1 MSEKYL
7 IFGATGSVGSSL
19 AEQLKNSGN
28 DIHLVARNESE
39 VKTIAEKLGCSYT
52 VADVL
57 EDGFIEKVKSDI
69 NDIKGIAYCVGSIDL
84 KPLRMVTEA
93 DMNKCMKLNL
103 YSAIEAI
110 KGFQES
116 LKKNKGSVVLFST
129 VAAQRGFTNHT
140 IIASAKAAVEG
151 LTVTLAAEF
160 APNIR
165 VNCIAPSLSKS
176 KIAEPMLKNPAI
188 AEGIAKAHPLKR
200 LGEGKD
206 SAALAKFLITEESS
220 WVTGQVIAVAVAL
233 GAQDLF
239 KNLISG
245 ILVLVE
251 KRFKIG
257 DWILVEGIIEGIVE
271 KIGFRSTV
279 LRKFD
284 KSLAIIP
291 NFQFAENAVI
301 NISETTNWR
310 IDWAITLQYDTTVD
324 QLKKIRNEIEDHINK
339 NDDFDKAVGV
349 AVRVEKFSDSSI
361 DMRVRCFTTS
371 NSFSTWLEVKEK
383 LAIEIKQIV
392 EGNKAAF
399 AFPSQSIYIEKK

>member
-39 VKTIAEKLGCSYT
+39 VKIIAEKLGCSHT

-69 NDIKGIAYCVGSIDL
+69 NEIKGVAYCVGSIDL

-103 YSAIEAI
+103 YSAIEVI

-160 APNIR
+160 APHIR

-220 WVTGQVIAVAVAL
+220 WITGQIIAVD
-233 GAQDLF
+233 G
-239 KNLISG
+239 G
-245 ILVLVE
+245 
-251 KRFKIG
+251 
-257 DWILVEGIIEGIVE
+257 
-271 KIGFRSTV
+271 RS
-279 LRKFD
+279 
-284 KSLAIIP
+284 
-291 NFQFAENAVI
+291 
-301 NISETTNWR
+301 
-310 IDWAITLQYDTTVD
+310 
-324 QLKKIRNEIEDHINK
+324 
-339 NDDFDKAVGV
+339 
-349 AVRVEKFSDSSI
+349 
-361 DMRVRCFTTS
+361 
-371 NSFSTWLEVKEK
+371 K
-383 LAIEIKQIV
+383 L
-392 EGNKAAF
+392 
-399 AFPSQSIYIEKK
+399 S

>member
-39 VKTIAEKLGCSYT
+39 VKVIAEKLGCSYT

-57 EDGFIEKVKSDI
+57 ENGFIEKVKSDV
-69 NDIKGIAYCVGSIDL
+69 NEIKGIAYCVGSIDL

-160 APNIR
+160 APHIR

-220 WVTGQVIAVAVAL
+220 WITGQIIAVD
-233 GAQDLF
+233 G
-239 KNLISG
+239 G
-245 ILVLVE
+245 
-251 KRFKIG
+251 
-257 DWILVEGIIEGIVE
+257 
-271 KIGFRSTV
+271 RS
-279 LRKFD
+279 
-284 KSLAIIP
+284 
-291 NFQFAENAVI
+291 
-301 NISETTNWR
+301 
-310 IDWAITLQYDTTVD
+310 
-324 QLKKIRNEIEDHINK
+324 
-339 NDDFDKAVGV
+339 
-349 AVRVEKFSDSSI
+349 
-361 DMRVRCFTTS
+361 
-371 NSFSTWLEVKEK
+371 K
-383 LAIEIKQIV
+383 L
-392 EGNKAAF
+392 
-399 AFPSQSIYIEKK
+399 S

>member
-28 DIHLVARNESE
+28 DIHLVARNEIE
-39 VKTIAEKLGCSYT
+39 VKAIAEKLGCSHT

-57 EDGFIEKVKSDI
+57 EDGFIEKVKSDV
-69 NDIKGIAYCVGSIDL
+69 NEIKGIAYCVGSIDL

-160 APNIR
+160 APHIR

-206 SAALAKFLITEESS
+206 SAALAKFLITEDSS
-220 WVTGQVIAVAVAL
+220 WITGQVIAVD
-233 GAQDLF
+233 G
-239 KNLISG
+239 G
-245 ILVLVE
+245 
-251 KRFKIG
+251 
-257 DWILVEGIIEGIVE
+257 
-271 KIGFRSTV
+271 RS
-279 LRKFD
+279 
-284 KSLAIIP
+284 
-291 NFQFAENAVI
+291 
-301 NISETTNWR
+301 
-310 IDWAITLQYDTTVD
+310 
-324 QLKKIRNEIEDHINK
+324 
-339 NDDFDKAVGV
+339 
-349 AVRVEKFSDSSI
+349 
-361 DMRVRCFTTS
+361 
-371 NSFSTWLEVKEK
+371 K
-383 LAIEIKQIV
+383 L
-392 EGNKAAF
+392 
-399 AFPSQSIYIEKK
+399 S

>member
-39 VKTIAEKLGCSYT
+39 VKVIAEKLGCSYT

-69 NDIKGIAYCVGSIDL
+69 NEIKGIAYCVGSIDL

-206 SAALAKFLITEESS
+206 SAALAKFLITEDSS
-220 WVTGQVIAVAVAL
+220 WVTGQVIAVD
-233 GAQDLF
+233 G
-239 KNLISG
+239 G
-245 ILVLVE
+245 
-251 KRFKIG
+251 
-257 DWILVEGIIEGIVE
+257 
-271 KIGFRSTV
+271 RS
-279 LRKFD
+279 
-284 KSLAIIP
+284 
-291 NFQFAENAVI
+291 
-301 NISETTNWR
+301 
-310 IDWAITLQYDTTVD
+310 
-324 QLKKIRNEIEDHINK
+324 
-339 NDDFDKAVGV
+339 
-349 AVRVEKFSDSSI
+349 
-361 DMRVRCFTTS
+361 
-371 NSFSTWLEVKEK
+371 K
-383 LAIEIKQIV
+383 L
-392 EGNKAAF
+392 
-399 AFPSQSIYIEKK
+399 S

>member
-19 AEQLKNSGN
+19 AEQLKKSGN

-39 VKTIAEKLGCSYT
+39 VMAIAEKLSCSYT
-52 VADVL
+52 IADVL

-69 NDIKGIAYCVGSIDL
+69 NEIKGIAYCVGSIDL

-110 KGFQES
+110 KGYQEI

-220 WVTGQVIAVAVAL
+220 WVTGQIIAVD
-233 GAQDLF
+233 G
-239 KNLISG
+239 G
-245 ILVLVE
+245 
-251 KRFKIG
+251 
-257 DWILVEGIIEGIVE
+257 
-271 KIGFRSTV
+271 RS
-279 LRKFD
+279 
-284 KSLAIIP
+284 
-291 NFQFAENAVI
+291 
-301 NISETTNWR
+301 
-310 IDWAITLQYDTTVD
+310 
-324 QLKKIRNEIEDHINK
+324 
-339 NDDFDKAVGV
+339 
-349 AVRVEKFSDSSI
+349 
-361 DMRVRCFTTS
+361 
-371 NSFSTWLEVKEK
+371 K
-383 LAIEIKQIV
+383 L
-392 EGNKAAF
+392 
-399 AFPSQSIYIEKK
+399 S

>member
-160 APNIR
+160 APHIR

-220 WVTGQVIAVAVAL
+220 WITGQIIAVD
-233 GAQDLF
+233 G
-239 KNLISG
+239 G
-245 ILVLVE
+245 
-251 KRFKIG
+251 
-257 DWILVEGIIEGIVE
+257 
-271 KIGFRSTV
+271 RS
-279 LRKFD
+279 
-284 KSLAIIP
+284 
-291 NFQFAENAVI
+291 
-301 NISETTNWR
+301 
-310 IDWAITLQYDTTVD
+310 
-324 QLKKIRNEIEDHINK
+324 
-339 NDDFDKAVGV
+339 
-349 AVRVEKFSDSSI
+349 
-361 DMRVRCFTTS
+361 
-371 NSFSTWLEVKEK
+371 K
-383 LAIEIKQIV
+383 L
-392 EGNKAAF
+392 
-399 AFPSQSIYIEKK
+399 S

>member
-1 MSEKYL
+1 MSEKYI

-19 AEQLKNSGN
+19 AEQLKDSAK

-39 VKTIAEKLGCSYT
+39 VKAIAEKLDCSYT

-69 NDIKGIAYCVGSIDL
+69 SEIKGIAYCVGSIDL

-93 DMNKCMKLNL
+93 DMNKCMRLNL

-176 KIAEPMLKNPAI
+176 KIAEPMLKNPTI

-220 WVTGQVIAVAVAL
+220 WITGQIIAVD
-233 GAQDLF
+233 G
-239 KNLISG
+239 G
-245 ILVLVE
+245 
-251 KRFKIG
+251 
-257 DWILVEGIIEGIVE
+257 
-271 KIGFRSTV
+271 RS
-279 LRKFD
+279 
-284 KSLAIIP
+284 
-291 NFQFAENAVI
+291 
-301 NISETTNWR
+301 
-310 IDWAITLQYDTTVD
+310 
-324 QLKKIRNEIEDHINK
+324 
-339 NDDFDKAVGV
+339 
-349 AVRVEKFSDSSI
+349 
-361 DMRVRCFTTS
+361 
-371 NSFSTWLEVKEK
+371 K
-383 LAIEIKQIV
+383 L
-392 EGNKAAF
+392 
-399 AFPSQSIYIEKK
+399 S

>member
-19 AEQLKNSGN
+19 AEQLTNSGN
-28 DIHLVARNESE
+28 DIHLIARNENE
-39 VKTIAEKLGCSYT
+39 VKTIAEKLGCTYT

-57 EDGFIEKVKSDI
+57 EEGFIEKVKSDI
-69 NDIKGIAYCVGSIDL
+69 SEIKGIAYCVGSIDL

-110 KGFQES
+110 KGYQES

-160 APNIR
+160 APHIR

-220 WVTGQVIAVAVAL
+220 WITGQIIAVD
-233 GAQDLF
+233 G
-239 KNLISG
+239 G
-245 ILVLVE
+245 
-251 KRFKIG
+251 
-257 DWILVEGIIEGIVE
+257 
-271 KIGFRSTV
+271 RS
-279 LRKFD
+279 
-284 KSLAIIP
+284 
-291 NFQFAENAVI
+291 
-301 NISETTNWR
+301 
-310 IDWAITLQYDTTVD
+310 
-324 QLKKIRNEIEDHINK
+324 
-339 NDDFDKAVGV
+339 
-349 AVRVEKFSDSSI
+349 
-361 DMRVRCFTTS
+361 
-371 NSFSTWLEVKEK
+371 K
-383 LAIEIKQIV
+383 L
-392 EGNKAAF
+392 
-399 AFPSQSIYIEKK
+399 S

>member
-28 DIHLVARNESE
+28 DVHLVARNESE
-39 VKTIAEKLGCSYT
+39 VKAIAEKLDCSYT

-69 NDIKGIAYCVGSIDL
+69 NEIKGIAYCVGSIDL

-110 KGFQES
+110 KGYQEI

-165 VNCIAPSLSKS
+165 VNCVAPSLSKS
-176 KIAEPMLKNPAI
+176 KIAEPMLKNAAV

-206 SAALAKFLITEESS
+206 SAALAKFLITEDSS
-220 WVTGQVIAVAVAL
+220 WVTGQVIAVD
-233 GAQDLF
+233 G
-239 KNLISG
+239 G
-245 ILVLVE
+245 
-251 KRFKIG
+251 
-257 DWILVEGIIEGIVE
+257 
-271 KIGFRSTV
+271 RS
-279 LRKFD
+279 
-284 KSLAIIP
+284 
-291 NFQFAENAVI
+291 
-301 NISETTNWR
+301 
-310 IDWAITLQYDTTVD
+310 
-324 QLKKIRNEIEDHINK
+324 
-339 NDDFDKAVGV
+339 
-349 AVRVEKFSDSSI
+349 
-361 DMRVRCFTTS
+361 
-371 NSFSTWLEVKEK
+371 K
-383 LAIEIKQIV
+383 L
-392 EGNKAAF
+392 
-399 AFPSQSIYIEKK
+399 S

>member
-28 DIHLVARNESE
+28 DVHLVARNESE
-39 VKTIAEKLGCSYT
+39 VKAIAEKLDCSYT

-69 NDIKGIAYCVGSIDL
+69 NEIKGIAYCVGSIDL

-110 KGFQES
+110 KGFQEI

-165 VNCIAPSLSKS
+165 VNCVAPSLSKS

-206 SAALAKFLITEESS
+206 SAALAKFLITEDSS
-220 WVTGQVIAVAVAL
+220 WVTGQVIAVD
-233 GAQDLF
+233 G
-239 KNLISG
+239 G
-245 ILVLVE
+245 
-251 KRFKIG
+251 
-257 DWILVEGIIEGIVE
+257 
-271 KIGFRSTV
+271 RS
-279 LRKFD
+279 
-284 KSLAIIP
+284 
-291 NFQFAENAVI
+291 
-301 NISETTNWR
+301 
-310 IDWAITLQYDTTVD
+310 
-324 QLKKIRNEIEDHINK
+324 
-339 NDDFDKAVGV
+339 
-349 AVRVEKFSDSSI
+349 
-361 DMRVRCFTTS
+361 
-371 NSFSTWLEVKEK
+371 K
-383 LAIEIKQIV
+383 L
-392 EGNKAAF
+392 
-399 AFPSQSIYIEKK
+399 S

>member
-28 DIHLVARNESE
+28 DIHLVARNENE
-39 VKTIAEKLGCSYT
+39 VKAIAEKLGCSYT

-84 KPLRMVTEA
+84 KPLRMVTET

-206 SAALAKFLITEESS
+206 SAALAKFLITEDSS
-220 WVTGQVIAVAVAL
+220 WVTGQVIAVD
-233 GAQDLF
+233 G
-239 KNLISG
+239 G
-245 ILVLVE
+245 
-251 KRFKIG
+251 
-257 DWILVEGIIEGIVE
+257 
-271 KIGFRSTV
+271 RS
-279 LRKFD
+279 
-284 KSLAIIP
+284 
-291 NFQFAENAVI
+291 
-301 NISETTNWR
+301 
-310 IDWAITLQYDTTVD
+310 
-324 QLKKIRNEIEDHINK
+324 
-339 NDDFDKAVGV
+339 
-349 AVRVEKFSDSSI
+349 
-361 DMRVRCFTTS
+361 
-371 NSFSTWLEVKEK
+371 K
-383 LAIEIKQIV
+383 L
-392 EGNKAAF
+392 
-399 AFPSQSIYIEKK
+399 S